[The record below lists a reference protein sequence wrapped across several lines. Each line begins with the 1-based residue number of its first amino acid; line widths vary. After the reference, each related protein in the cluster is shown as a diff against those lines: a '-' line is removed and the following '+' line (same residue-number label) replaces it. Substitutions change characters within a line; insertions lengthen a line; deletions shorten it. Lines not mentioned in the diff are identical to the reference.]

1 MLLAIHFIFIYLMH
15 FVISIDGWLNVE
27 WDTGSVRMYRYGSTN
42 TEKDKFDVQVCDNP
56 RILQNE
62 LIATGCLVTRGIIK

>member
-27 WDTGSVRMYRYGSTN
+27 WDTGSVGMYRYGSTN
-42 TEKDKFDVQVCDNP
+42 IEKDKFDVQVCDNP

>member
-1 MLLAIHFIFIYLMH
+1 M
-15 FVISIDGWLNVE
+15 VKR
-27 WDTGSVRMYRYGSTN
+27 RMGHGINTHRYGSTD